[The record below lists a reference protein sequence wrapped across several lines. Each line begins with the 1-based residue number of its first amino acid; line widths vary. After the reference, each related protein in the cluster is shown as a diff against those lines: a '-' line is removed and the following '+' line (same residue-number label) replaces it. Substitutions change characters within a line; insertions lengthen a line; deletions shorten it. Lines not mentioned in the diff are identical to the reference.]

1 MGLDLS
7 TGSLGLLAHA
17 LSVGIDTHVGL
28 LDGLGSLSLKG
39 ETSTGIGGDSVTD
52 HAGNRLGIGSNAG
65 SESLAGK
72 GRAGMGSSSTLLE
85 SLHLLHRITDSD
97 SEVLLGNTGG
107 RADSI
112 EHLLLHLSASLLGLQ
127 GESLNRGVGLVTEL
141 GDLSVELVVGEPAG
155 VLVHLGT
162 TLLDKLGTL
171 LTLGNSLT
179 DGVVELV
186 LVGILEGSDLTTA
199 LGILLAHDDSEL
211 VDLLTEHSLGL
222 ANLVDGIEA
231 HATGGSSHLRVLL
244 GLHSLV
250 LPESTPHSGGTLAEL
265 VLGVLAVLG
274 ELGTDRGESLV
285 KLHGHAVQLAVG
297 LSLTL
302 VNQLLK
308 LDIVMEV
315 LLVTLVTELDH
326 TAHLS
331 VHISVNLGL
340 GSTVG
345 THNTSGG
352 INPVVHLG
360 HLLLHGGRKL
370 EETNLELSLSSSD
383 LLRSISA
390 SSSDVADSLSIAL
403 SLESLL
409 GIQGSLETHGSLL
422 QGHIDI
428 VTLLGHLGL
437 DIVELSRSGSNKS
450 LDLVVSP
457 GAGGLVLGRE
467 LGRKTAA
474 SGLGVAAEV
483 LDLVVPRVHGVLK
496 VLAGLLG
503 VLLDLSSVGSDVLV
517 HAVDASVGGGCPR
530 RGGSLPAMHSETK
543 VLGLLTAIMVG
554 HRDGATVT
562 TESGTVPAV
571 GKASLLGET
580 LLGLA
585 HSVVEVVTTLLSV
598 HCHLVQHLPLELGT
612 GGSIECKVASHL
624 GADRRD
630 VGLAVGHFVRDFLL
644 DVVEVVHQAHL

>member
-39 ETSTGIGGDSVTD
+39 ETSTGIGGDGVTD
-52 HAGNRLGIGSNAG
+52 HAGNRLGGGSNAG

-85 SLHLLHRITDSD
+85 SLHLLHRVTDSD

-141 GDLSVELVVGEPAG
+141 GDLSVELVVDEPAG

-186 LVGILEGSDLTTA
+186 LVGILEGSDLTAA
-199 LGILLAHDDSEL
+199 LGRLSSVGLHEASELLDLLVSLGIVLAHDDSEL

-274 ELGTDRGESLV
+274 ELGADRGESLV

-302 VNQLLK
+302 VDQLLK

-345 THNTSGG
+345 THNTGGG

-483 LDLVVPRVHGVLK
+483 LDHVVPRVHGVLK

-503 VLLDLSSVGSDVLV
+503 VLLDLGSIGSDMLV
-517 HAVDASVGGGCPR
+517 HAVDAGIGGRGPG
-530 RGGSLPAMHSETK
+530 RGGSLPTLDSHAE
-543 VLGLLTAIMVG
+543 VVG
-554 HRDGATVT
+554 SLATV
-562 TESGTVPAV
+562 VRR
-571 GKASLLGET
+571 
-580 LLGLA
+580 
-585 HSVVEVVTTLLSV
+585 
-598 HCHLVQHLPLELGT
+598 HL
-612 GGSIECKVASHL
+612 
-624 GADRRD
+624 
-630 VGLAVGHFVRDFLL
+630 
-644 DVVEVVHQAHL
+644 

>member
-17 LSVGIDTHVGL
+17 RSIGVDTHVGL
-28 LDGLGSLSLKG
+28 LDGLGSLSLEG

-52 HAGNRLGIGSNAG
+52 HAGNRLGVGSNAG

-72 GRAGMGSSSTLLE
+72 GRASMGSSSTLLE
-85 SLHLLHRITDSD
+85 SLHLLHTVTDGD
-97 SEVLLGNTGG
+97 GKVLLGNIGSG
-107 RADSI
+107 ADSI

-141 GDLSVELVVGEPAG
+141 GDISVELVVDEPAG

-186 LVGILEGSDLTTA
+186 LVSILEGSDLTTA
-199 LGILLAHDDSEL
+199 LGRLSSVGLHEASELLDLLVSLGIVLAHDDSEL

-274 ELGTDRGESLV
+274 ELGADRGESLV

-302 VNQLLK
+302 MDQLLK

-345 THNTSGG
+345 THNTGGG

-383 LLRSISA
+383 LT
-390 SSSDVADSLSIAL
+390 DSLSIAL

-409 GIQGSLETHGSLL
+409 GIEGSLETHGSLL
-422 QGHIDI
+422 QGHIDL

-437 DIVELSRSGSNKS
+437 DIVELSRGGSNKS

-483 LDLVVPRVHGVLK
+483 LDHVVPRV
-496 VLAGLLG
+496 
-503 VLLDLSSVGSDVLV
+503 
-517 HAVDASVGGGCPR
+517 
-530 RGGSLPAMHSETK
+530 
-543 VLGLLTAIMVG
+543 
-554 HRDGATVT
+554 
-562 TESGTVPAV
+562 
-571 GKASLLGET
+571 
-580 LLGLA
+580 
-585 HSVVEVVTTLLSV
+585 
-598 HCHLVQHLPLELGT
+598 
-612 GGSIECKVASHL
+612 
-624 GADRRD
+624 
-630 VGLAVGHFVRDFLL
+630 
-644 DVVEVVHQAHL
+644 